1 MTNKSTV
8 LFLLLGAG
16 ILSSCGAGKKLDN
29 ANAQIADLQS
39 QNSQLTTANNDL
51 KKQVT
56 DLTTQNS
63 GLTTQNSSLTAQFD
77 SYKKDC
83 QAKEQ
88 ELKEVSDAMNE
99 LHGDV
104 QQLLE
109 KIEAAAADFESKGFE
124 VYSRDG
130 IVHVNM
136 KDDLLY
142 KKRSAKLSEDGRN
155 ALGRLAGVLTGYP
168 KLKVIVV
175 GNTDSVQVK
184 GAVDNWSLSTERANG
199 VVRTLIKDY
208 KLDPARL
215 TSAGKGKFDPVA
227 DNSTEEGRAKNR
239 RTEIV
244 LNPDWDRLWETVK
257 EDNKEKKE
265 DKK

>member
-16 ILSSCGAGKKLDN
+16 ILSSCGTGKKLEN
-29 ANAQIADLQS
+29 ANAQVADLQS

-88 ELKEVSDAMNE
+88 ELKEMSEAMNE
-99 LHGDV
+99 LHKDV
-104 QQLLE
+104 QELVE
-109 KIEAAAADFESKGFE
+109 KIEAAEADFESKGFE
-124 VYSRDG
+124 VYSKDG
-130 IVHVNM
+130 IVHVDM
-136 KDDLLY
+136 KDNLLY
-142 KKRSAKLSEDGRN
+142 KSGSAKLSDDGKK
-155 ALGRLAGVLTGYP
+155 ALGNLAEVLSGYP

-175 GNTDSVQVK
+175 GNTDTVKVK
-184 GAVDNWSLSTERANG
+184 GVADNWSLSTERANS
-199 VVRTLIKDY
+199 VVRTLVKDY
-208 KLDPARL
+208 QMDPARL
-215 TSAGKGKFDPVA
+215 TAAGKGKFNPVA
-227 DNSTEEGRAKNR
+227 DNSTKEGRAKNR

-244 LNPDWDRLWETVK
+244 LNPDWERLWESVK
-257 EDNKEKKE
+257 EDNK
-265 DKK
+265 

>member
-16 ILSSCGAGKKLDN
+16 ILSSCGTGKKLEN

-63 GLTTQNSSLTAQFD
+63 GLTTQNSSLTAQFE

-88 ELKEVSDAMNE
+88 ELKEMSEAMNE
-99 LHGDV
+99 LHKDV
-104 QQLLE
+104 QELVE
-109 KIEAAAADFESKGFE
+109 KIEAAEADFESKGFE
-124 VYSRDG
+124 VYSKDG
-130 IVHVNM
+130 IVHVDM
-136 KDDLLY
+136 KDNLLY
-142 KKRSAKLSEDGRN
+142 KSGSAKLSDDGKK
-155 ALGRLAGVLTGYP
+155 ALGNLAEVLSGYP

-175 GNTDSVQVK
+175 GNTDTVKVK
-184 GAVDNWSLSTERANG
+184 GVADNWSLSTERANS
-199 VVRTLIKDY
+199 VVRTLVKDY
-208 KLDPARL
+208 QMDPARL
-215 TSAGKGKFDPVA
+215 TAAGKGKFNPVA
-227 DNSTEEGRAKNR
+227 DNSTKEGRAKNR

-244 LNPDWDRLWETVK
+244 LNPDWERLWESVK
-257 EDNKEKKE
+257 EDNK
-265 DKK
+265 

>member
-51 KKQVT
+51 KKQVS
-56 DLTTQNS
+56 DLTS
-63 GLTTQNSSLTAQFD
+63 QNSSLTTQFD

-104 QQLLE
+104 QQL
-109 KIEAAAADFESKGFE
+109 I
-124 VYSRDG
+124 R
-130 IVHVNM
+130 
-136 KDDLLY
+136 
-142 KKRSAKLSEDGRN
+142 
-155 ALGRLAGVLTGYP
+155 
-168 KLKVIVV
+168 
-175 GNTDSVQVK
+175 
-184 GAVDNWSLSTERANG
+184 
-199 VVRTLIKDY
+199 
-208 KLDPARL
+208 
-215 TSAGKGKFDPVA
+215 
-227 DNSTEEGRAKNR
+227 KN
-239 RTEIV
+239 
-244 LNPDWDRLWETVK
+244 
-257 EDNKEKKE
+257 
-265 DKK
+265 